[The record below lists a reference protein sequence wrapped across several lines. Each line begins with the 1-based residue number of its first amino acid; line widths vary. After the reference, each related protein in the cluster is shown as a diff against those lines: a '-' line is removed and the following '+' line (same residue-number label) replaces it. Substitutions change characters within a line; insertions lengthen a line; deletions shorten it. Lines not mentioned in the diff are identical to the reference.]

1 MVLPRILT
9 ALVLAPV
16 FLWVLYLGNV
26 PFLAF
31 MFILIVL
38 ALWEFHQIAEEGGY
52 ATQGMSG
59 ILAGAGVALSMV
71 FPGIRP
77 EVPFPMQ
84 APALAMMLALLFLVL
99 REMVRRD
106 KGLSIL
112 RLAMSLTG
120 ILLIVWPL
128 STFALLRELRG
139 HGPSMMNGGFLA
151 ALFLV
156 VLIWTQDTGA
166 YAVGMLLGKHRLAP
180 AISPKKSWEGAMGGL
195 LLGVLI
201 SLAFR
206 EMFMKELFGR
216 GEILIISTVL
226 GVLAQVSDLTE
237 SLMKR
242 CFGVKDSS
250 SLLPGHGGI
259 LDRFDSFLLTAPF
272 LYFYMISFGKGG

>member
-31 MFILIVL
+31 MFVLILL
-38 ALWEFHQIAEEGGY
+38 ALWEFSQIAEEGGY
-52 ATQGMSG
+52 ATQGWSG
-59 ILAGAGVALSMV
+59 IGAGALVALSMV

-77 EVPFPMQ
+77 TVPFSMQ
-84 APALAMMLALLFLVL
+84 APALAVMLALLLLVF
-99 REMVRRD
+99 REMVRKD

-128 STFALLRELRG
+128 GYFALLRELRG
-139 HGPSMMNGGFLA
+139 TSGSTMNGGYYA
-151 ALFLV
+151 SVFLV
-156 VLIWTQDTGA
+156 VLIWTQDTAA
-166 YAVGMLLGKHRLAP
+166 YAVGRAFGKHRLAP
-180 AISPKKSWEGAMGGL
+180 AISPKKSWEGAVGGL
-195 LLGVLI
+195 LAGVLI
-201 SLAFR
+201 SLALR
-206 EMFMKELFGR
+206 ELFMAELFGR
-216 GEILIISTVL
+216 GEIVVMSTIL
-226 GVLAQVSDLTE
+226 GALAQMSDLTE

-250 SLLPGHGGI
+250 SLLPGHGGV

-272 LYFYMISFGKGG
+272 LYFYMISVGKVG

>member
-16 FLWVLYLGNV
+16 FLWVLFLGNV

-31 MFILIVL
+31 MFILILL

-52 ATQGMSG
+52 ATQGWAG

-77 EVPFPMQ
+77 AVPFSMQ
-84 APALAMMLALLFLVL
+84 APALAVMLALLLLVF
-99 REMVRRD
+99 REMVRKD

-128 STFALLRELRG
+128 GYFALLRELRG
-139 HGPSMMNGGFLA
+139 TSGSTMNGGYYA
-151 ALFLV
+151 SVFLV
-156 VLIWTQDTGA
+156 VLIWTQDTAA
-166 YAVGMLLGKHRLAP
+166 YAVGRAFGKHRLAP
-180 AISPKKSWEGAMGGL
+180 AISPKKSWEGAVGGL
-195 LLGVLI
+195 LAGVLM
-201 SLAFR
+201 SLALR
-206 EMFMKELFGR
+206 ELFMAELFGR
-216 GEILIISTVL
+216 GEIVVMSTIL
-226 GVLAQVSDLTE
+226 GALAQVSDLTE

-272 LYFYMISFGKGG
+272 LYFYMISIGKVG

>member
-38 ALWEFHQIAEEGGY
+38 ALWEFNGIAEEGGY
-52 ATQGMSG
+52 ATQGAVG
-59 ILAGAGVALSMV
+59 VAAGAGVALAMV

-77 EVPFPMQ
+77 TVPFVSQ
-84 APALAMMLALLFLVL
+84 APAFAVMLALLLLVF
-99 REMVRRD
+99 REMARKD
-106 KGLSIL
+106 KGLSML

-128 STFALLRELRG
+128 GYFALLRELRG
-139 HGPSMMNGGFLA
+139 TNGTLMNGGFLA
-151 ALFLV
+151 AVFLV
-156 VLIWTQDTGA
+156 VLIWTQDTAA
-166 YAVGMLLGKHRLAP
+166 YFVGIAFGKHRLAP
-180 AISPKKSWEGAMGGL
+180 AISPKKSWEGAVGGL
-195 LLGVLI
+195 LAGVLL
-201 SLAFR
+201 SLALR
-206 EMFMKELFGR
+206 ELFMKDFFGR
-216 GEILIISTVL
+216 GEIVCLAAVL

-237 SLMKR
+237 SLIKR

-250 SLLPGHGGI
+250 ALLPGHGGV

-272 LYFYMISFGKGG
+272 LYFYLISVGKVG

>member
-31 MFILIVL
+31 MFILILL
-38 ALWEFHQIAEEGGY
+38 ALWEFSQIAEEGGY
-52 ATQGMSG
+52 ATQGWSG
-59 ILAGAGVALSMV
+59 IGAGALVALSMV

-77 EVPFPMQ
+77 TVPFSMQ
-84 APALAMMLALLFLVL
+84 APALAVMLALLLLVF
-99 REMVRRD
+99 REMVRKD

-128 STFALLRELRG
+128 GYFALLRELRG
-139 HGPSMMNGGFLA
+139 TSGSTMNGGYYA
-151 ALFLV
+151 SVFLV
-156 VLIWTQDTGA
+156 VLIWTQDTAA
-166 YAVGMLLGKHRLAP
+166 YAVGRAFGKHRLAP
-180 AISPKKSWEGAMGGL
+180 AISPKKSWEGAVGGL
-195 LLGVLI
+195 LAGVLI
-201 SLAFR
+201 SLALR
-206 EMFMKELFGR
+206 ELFMAELFGR
-216 GEILIISTVL
+216 GEIVVMSTIL
-226 GVLAQVSDLTE
+226 GALAQMSDLTE

-250 SLLPGHGGI
+250 SLLPGHGGV

-272 LYFYMISFGKGG
+272 LYFYMISVGKVG